1 MKVVDGN
8 FKRGKEEKPL
18 VDKLAEAT
26 AALLKDTTTK
36 GNFILIAQEEDGH
49 VMIASDL
56 YADEIN
62 YHLDIV
68 KFNIISGSFAQGSIH

>member
-1 MKVVDGN
+1 MKVVNGD
-8 FKRGKEEKPL
+8 FKQGKEEKTL

-26 AALLKDTTTK
+26 EHLVETVESK
-36 GNFILIAQEEDGH
+36 GNFILITQSEDGN

-68 KFNIISGSFAQGSIH
+68 KYNIISGSFAQGSIH